1 MDKLNSIDGVILSPL
16 KIIENPLGNIFH
28 GMKSSDLGFMGF
40 NEAYFSTIN
49 YNQVKPW
56 KKHLKMTLNLIV
68 PVGEIRFVLYDER
81 ENSDSYRKFLDV
93 SLSEKNYQRLTVP
106 PNVWVSFKGVGND
119 LNLLLNVANLNHD
132 PNEIIREKID
142 TFKFNWDS

>member
-1 MDKLNSIDGVILSPL
+1 MDKLNLIDGVILSPL
-16 KIIENPLGNIFH
+16 KIIENPLGNVFH
-28 GMKSSDLGFMGF
+28 GMKSSDSGYSGF

-81 ENSDSYRKFLDV
+81 ENSKSYKKF
-93 SLSEKNYQRLTVP
+93 
-106 PNVWVSFKGVGND
+106 
-119 LNLLLNVANLNHD
+119 LNLLVSSSDL
-132 PNEIIREKID
+132 
-142 TFKFNWDS
+142 

>member
-1 MDKLNSIDGVILSPL
+1 MDKLNSIDGVIISPL
-16 KIIENPLGNIFH
+16 KIIENPLGNVFH

-49 YNQVKPW
+49 HNQVKPW

-68 PVGEIRFVLYDER
+68 PVGEIRFILYDER
-81 ENSDSYRKFLDV
+81 KNSDSYRKFLDIT
-93 SLSEKNYQRLTVP
+93 LSKKNYQRLTVP
-106 PNVWVSFKGVGND
+106 PNVWVSFKGVGNA

-132 PNEIIREKID
+132 PNEVIRQKMD

>member
-1 MDKLNSIDGVILSPL
+1 MDKLNLIDGVILSPL
-16 KIIENPLGNIFH
+16 KIIENPLGNIYH
-28 GMKSSDLGFMGF
+28 GMKSSDSGYSGF

-81 ENSDSYRKFLDV
+81 ENSKSYKNFLDV
-93 SLSEKNYQRLTVP
+93 TLSKKNYQRLTIP
-106 PNVWVSFKGVGND
+106 PNVWVCFKGIGKEI
-119 LNLLLNVANLNHD
+119 NLLLNLANLNHD
-132 PNEIIREKID
+132 PNEIVRD
-142 TFKFNWDS
+142 NMNAFKFNWSS